1 MVNMCYVLERELELN
16 DYRWNWKWKNRTER
30 NLILIG
36 IEKKIEMK
44 LKNNWIESHL
54 FWIKQWIGIEKIN

>member
-44 LKNNWIESHL
+44 LKNN
-54 FWIKQWIGIEKIN
+54 